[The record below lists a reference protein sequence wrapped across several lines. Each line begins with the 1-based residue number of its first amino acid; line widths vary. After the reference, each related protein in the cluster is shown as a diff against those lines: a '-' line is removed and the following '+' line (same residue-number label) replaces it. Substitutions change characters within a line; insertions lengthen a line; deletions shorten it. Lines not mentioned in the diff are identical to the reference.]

1 MTDTLKRDPT
11 VGATVWSFVITDYG
25 VARDSGEDELDLPV
39 RLAWS
44 TRSAAL
50 AAAKAAVAD
59 WMLDDTDD
67 HDPDEAWRNQEI
79 RDEIHD
85 DARWLPQDGE
95 DLLWSTGDGPDEIRC
110 RVYPI
115 TIRM

>member
-1 MTDTLKRDPT
+1 MTDTLKRDPS

-25 VARDSGEDELDLPV
+25 MARYSGEDGLDLPV
-39 RLAWS
+39 RQAWS

-59 WMLDDTDD
+59 WMLDDTD
-67 HDPDEAWRNQEI
+67 ETWRNQEI

-85 DARWLPQDGE
+85 DARWLPQHGE
-95 DLLWSTGDGPDEIRC
+95 DLLWSTGDGPDETRC

-115 TIRM
+115 IICM